1 MVDGEQCMSNHTELE
16 KRERSSF
23 VKSILIIDD
32 NPDITLTFKKGLEAE
47 NNKSENNN
55 IFFEVFA
62 YNDPILALSEFKP
75 DYYDLMLIDIN
86 LPKMSGLD
94 FYVKALE
101 IDVNPKVCFMSSGLI
116 NQEALR
122 EQYPSSLSI
131 GCFIEKPITI
141 ENLIERVKAELEY
154 SPPKL
159 RFDEILKLVEYIP
172 ITGTLPSNGRFA
184 RNTTIDSIFYFESL
198 QHKGSFRDIIRQI
211 NIELAK
217 KIRQQNILQRE
228 DQKATFLDIG
238 QRYKQLREIGCS
250 YPIEYLLFD
259 FCLAALD
266 KNFLDAALYLAHSFH
281 ILGLSKS
288 FNLLLSVIVNEK
300 LTHDKDVRRLIIL
313 LAKAIE
319 PRNAEL
325 YIDTYDITFRKRY
338 ELYREGLRK
347 ERI

>member
-1 MVDGEQCMSNHTELE
+1 M
-16 KRERSSF
+16 
-23 VKSILIIDD
+23 IIDD

-47 NNKSENNN
+47 NNKKSENNN

-62 YNDPILALSEFKP
+62 YSDPILALSEFKP

-86 LPKMSGLD
+86 MPKMSGLD
-94 FYVKALE
+94 FCVKALE
-101 IDVNPKVCFMSSGLI
+101 IDVKPKVCFMSSGLI
-116 NQEALR
+116 NREALR

-131 GCFIEKPITI
+131 ESFIEKPITI

-154 SPPKL
+154 SPSKL

-172 ITGTLPSNGRFA
+172 ITGSLPSDGRFA
-184 RNTTIDSIFYFESL
+184 RNITIDSKFYFESL
-198 QHKGSFRDIIRQI
+198 QCKGSFRDIIRQI

-228 DQKATFLDIG
+228 EQKATFLDIE

-259 FCLAALD
+259 FCLATLD
-266 KNFLDAALYLAHSFH
+266 KNFLDATLYLAHSFH

-300 LTHDKDVRRLIIL
+300 LVHDRDVRRLIIL
-313 LAKAIE
+313 LARAIK

-325 YIDTYDITFRKRY
+325 YIDTYGITFRRRY

-347 ERI
+347 EGI